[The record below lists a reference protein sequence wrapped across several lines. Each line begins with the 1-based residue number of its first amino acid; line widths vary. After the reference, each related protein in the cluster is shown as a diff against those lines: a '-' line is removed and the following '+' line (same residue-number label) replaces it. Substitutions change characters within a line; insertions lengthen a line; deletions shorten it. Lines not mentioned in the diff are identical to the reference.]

1 MIPLWM
7 TLGLVVKGKGSVE
20 SSGRRDQLAR
30 NLNEDKLKHREFTA
44 NNS

>member
-7 TLGLVVKGKGSVE
+7 TLGLVVKGKGSV
-20 SSGRRDQLAR
+20 GRRDQLAR